1 MLSAP
6 QEKPV
11 IEQIQENVAALQ
23 QQATAAASKA
33 NTKLLEVTGAK
44 TNQELLGNVQN
55 QIQTYAGQV
64 KGELSQLLLRWL
76 YNVAYYLGVADKI
89 IEQITAQKAT
99 FNDQTAASAK
109 QLSDTVA
116 GLLGDND
123 PANVAQYQNSIG
135 NVLTQANEL
144 NAQLQTQGEAA
155 QTALLGLAGQLF
167 EQIAT
172 SANSLVKQIDDKRAE
187 QAQELSAA
195 I

>member
-23 QQATAAASKA
+23 QQATAAASQA

-64 KGELSQLLLRWL
+64 KGEFSQLLQRGWL
-76 YNVAYYLGVADKI
+76 KVCLLGVADKI
-89 IEQITAQKAT
+89 NEQITAQKST
-99 FNDQTAASAK
+99 FNDQTAAIAK
-109 QLSDTVA
+109 QLSDTAA
-116 GLLGDND
+116 GLLGNDD
-123 PANVAQYQNSIG
+123 PAKVSQYQNSFG
-135 NVLTQANEL
+135 NVLTQANAL

-187 QAQELSAA
+187 QA
-195 I
+195 